1 MPGILYIVPTPIGN
15 LEDITL
21 RALRV
26 LKEVELIA
34 AEDTRHTQHL
44 LAHFGIKT
52 ALTSYHDHN
61 ERGKAR
67 TLVERLK
74 SGASI
79 ALVSDAG
86 TPAISDPGY
95 RIIVDAIEA
104 GIQVVPLPGASA
116 LTTALCASGL
126 PTDRFFFEGF
136 LPAKAQARK
145 AKLQSLRGEAA
156 TLIFYEAPHRL
167 LDSLAEILEIFG
179 DREISVARELTKVH
193 EEFRRGKLS
202 EVVRALADRDIKG
215 EIVIMVHGASG
226 EAQVSDE
233 ELYGT
238 IRQLAGNGMGVKE
251 IAELLGE
258 RYGLAKK
265 EVYKLALDLK
275 ATKHAK

>member
-95 RIIVDAIEA
+95 RIVVDAIEA

-226 EAQVSDE
+226 EARVSDE
-233 ELYGT
+233 ELHGT

-275 ATKHAK
+275 GSKLAK

>member
-26 LKEVELIA
+26 LKEAEWIA
-34 AEDTRHTQHL
+34 AEDTRHTRHL

-61 ERGKAR
+61 ERDKAR
-67 TLVERLK
+67 LLVERLR

-95 RIIVDAIEA
+95 RIVVDAIRA
-104 GIQVVPLPGASA
+104 GIEVVPLPGASA
-116 LTTALCASGL
+116 LTTALSASGL
-126 PTDRFFFEGF
+126 PTGSFLFEGF
-136 LPAKAQARK
+136 LPAKVQERK
-145 AKLQSLRGEAA
+145 ARLQTLRREAA
-156 TLIFYEAPHRL
+156 TLVFYEAPHRL
-167 LDSLAEILEIFG
+167 LDSLAEMLKIFG
-179 DREISVARELTKVH
+179 DRKIAVARELTKVH
-193 EEFRRGKLS
+193 QEFLRGTLS
-202 EVVRALADRDIKG
+202 ELVTALADRDIKG

-233 ELYGT
+233 ELHGT
-238 IRQLAGNGMGVKE
+238 IRQLAANGMGVKE

-275 ATKHAK
+275 GSKLAK

>member
-1 MPGILYIVPTPIGN
+1 MAGILYIVPTPIGN

-21 RALRV
+21 RALRI
-26 LKEVELIA
+26 LKEAEWIA

-61 ERGKAR
+61 ERDKAR
-67 TLVERLK
+67 LLVERLR

-95 RIIVDAIEA
+95 RIVVDAIQA
-104 GIQVVPLPGASA
+104 GIEVVPLPGASA
-116 LTTALCASGL
+116 LTTALSASGL
-126 PTDRFFFEGF
+126 PTDRFLFEGF
-136 LPAKAQARK
+136 LPAKAQERK
-145 AKLQSLRGEAA
+145 AKLQTLRGEAA
-156 TLIFYEAPHRL
+156 TLVFYEAPHRL
-167 LDSLAEILEIFG
+167 LDSLAEMLKIFG
-179 DREISVARELTKVH
+179 DREIAVARELTKIH
-193 EEFRRGKLS
+193 QEFLRGKLN
-202 EVVRALADRDIKG
+202 EVVSALAERDIKG

-226 EAQVSDE
+226 EVQVSDE
-233 ELYGT
+233 ELHGT

-275 ATKHAK
+275 GPKLIK

>member
-44 LAHFGIKT
+44 LAHFGIRT
-52 ALTSYHDHN
+52 VLTSYHDHN

-67 TLVERLK
+67 TLVQRLK

-95 RIIVDAIEA
+95 RIVVDAIQA

-116 LTTALCASGL
+116 LTTALSASGL
-126 PTDRFFFEGF
+126 PTDGFLFEGF
-136 LPAKAQARK
+136 LPARSQERRT
-145 AKLQSLRGEAA
+145 KLQSLRGEVA
-156 TLIFYEAPHRL
+156 TLVFYEAPHRL
-167 LDSLAEILEIFG
+167 LEALAEMLKIFG
-179 DREISVARELTKVH
+179 DREIAVARELTKVH

-215 EIVIMVHGASG
+215 EIVIMVHGTSG
-226 EAQVSDE
+226 EAPVSDE
-233 ELYGT
+233 ELHGT
-238 IRQLAGNGMGVKE
+238 IRQLAGTGMGVKE

-275 ATKHAK
+275 GSKLAK

>member
-95 RIIVDAIEA
+95 RIVVDAIEA

-136 LPAKAQARK
+136 LPAKAQERK

-156 TLIFYEAPHRL
+156 TLVFYEAPHRL
-167 LDSLAEILEIFG
+167 LDSLAEMLEIFG

>member
-26 LKEVELIA
+26 LKEVEVIA

-44 LAHFGIKT
+44 LARFGIKT

-61 ERGKAR
+61 EREKAR

-95 RIIVDAIEA
+95 RIVVDAIQA

-116 LTTALCASGL
+116 LTTALSASGL
-126 PTDRFFFEGF
+126 PTDRFLFEGF
-136 LPAKAQARK
+136 LPAKAQERK
-145 AKLQSLRGEAA
+145 ANLQSLRGEVA
-156 TLIFYEAPHRL
+156 TLVFYEAPHRL
-167 LDSLAEILEIFG
+167 LDSLAEMLKIFG
-179 DREISVARELTKVH
+179 DREIAVARELTKVH
-193 EEFRRGKLS
+193 EEFLRGKLS
-202 EVVRALADRDIKG
+202 EVVSALAGRDIKG
-215 EIVIMVHGASG
+215 EMVIMVHGTSG

-233 ELYGT
+233 ELHGT

-258 RYGLAKK
+258 RYGLPKK

-275 ATKHAK
+275 GAKRGD

>member
-1 MPGILYIVPTPIGN
+1 MAGILYIVPTPIGN
-15 LEDITL
+15 LEDITS
-21 RALRV
+21 RALRI
-26 LKEVELIA
+26 LKEADWIA

-61 ERGKAR
+61 ERDKAR
-67 TLVERLK
+67 LLVERLR

-95 RIIVDAIEA
+95 RIVVDAIQA
-104 GIQVVPLPGASA
+104 GIEVVPLPGASA
-116 LTTALCASGL
+116 LTTALSASGL
-126 PTDRFFFEGF
+126 PTDRFLFEGF
-136 LPAKAQARK
+136 LPAKAQERK
-145 AKLQSLRGEAA
+145 AKLQTLRAEAA
-156 TLIFYEAPHRL
+156 TLVFYEAPHRL
-167 LDSLAEILEIFG
+167 LDSLAEMLKIFG
-179 DREISVARELTKVH
+179 DREIAVARELTKVH
-193 EEFRRGKLS
+193 EEFLRGKLR

-233 ELYGT
+233 ELHGT
-238 IRQLAGNGMGVKE
+238 IRQLAANGMGVKE
-251 IAELLGE
+251 MAELLGE

-275 ATKHAK
+275 GSKLAK

>member
-1 MPGILYIVPTPIGN
+1 
-15 LEDITL
+15 
-21 RALRV
+21 
-26 LKEVELIA
+26 
-34 AEDTRHTQHL
+34 
-44 LAHFGIKT
+44 
-52 ALTSYHDHN
+52 
-61 ERGKAR
+61 
-67 TLVERLK
+67 
-74 SGASI
+74 
-79 ALVSDAG
+79 
-86 TPAISDPGY
+86 
-95 RIIVDAIEA
+95 
-104 GIQVVPLPGASA
+104 

-136 LPAKAQARK
+136 LPAKAQERK

-156 TLIFYEAPHRL
+156 TLVFYEAPHRL

-233 ELYGT
+233 ELHGT

>member
-95 RIIVDAIEA
+95 RIVVDAIQA

-136 LPAKAQARK
+136 LPAKAQERK

-156 TLIFYEAPHRL
+156 TLVFYEAPHRL
-167 LDSLAEILEIFG
+167 LDSLAEMLEIFG

-215 EIVIMVHGASG
+215 EIVIMVHGATG